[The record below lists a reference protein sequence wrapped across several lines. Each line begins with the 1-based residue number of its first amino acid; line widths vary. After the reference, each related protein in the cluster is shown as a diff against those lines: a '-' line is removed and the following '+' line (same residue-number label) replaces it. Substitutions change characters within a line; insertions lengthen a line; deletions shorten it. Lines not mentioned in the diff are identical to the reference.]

1 MMSYFSRTKATHTQQ
16 IPNTQCTASNM
27 KTFKILLVEDDL
39 MFRTMLD
46 DYLSQNPNYSVMA
59 VSCGEECISNL
70 AVNPDLIVMD
80 YNMNSFNID
89 AANGLTTLKIVKRLK
104 PDIPI
109 IMLSGEEDTSTLA
122 KAMFSGAYDYVMKG
136 EEAFDKLANSIE
148 ELRRNAQIEDRF
160 RDEYGG

>member
-1 MMSYFSRTKATHTQQ
+1 MMSYFARTKATRTHQAL
-16 IPNTQCTASNM
+16 NSQCIASNM

-46 DYLSQNPNYSVMA
+46 DFLSQNPNYDVMS

-70 AVNPDLIVMD
+70 AVDPDLIVMD

-89 AANGLTTLKIVKRLK
+89 AANGVTTLKIVKRLK

-136 EEAFDKLANSIE
+136 EDAFDKLATSIE

-160 RDEYGG
+160 KDEYGG